1 MITASEARTQALKGD
16 PERMLIIAETKIKD
30 AAANK
35 QRSCLIKYSKHL
47 YGMQDIS
54 NLCRN
59 LGVYGY
65 LCLPKFT
72 CEGNNFELEVRW

>member
-1 MITASEARTQALKGD
+1 MITASEARTQVLKGD

-30 AAANK
+30 AISNK
-35 QRSCLIKYSKHL
+35 QSSCLIKYSKHL
-47 YGMQDIS
+47 YGTQDIS

-59 LGVYGY
+59 LGGYGY
-65 LCLPKFT
+65 LCWPKFH